1 MIKMPCVAIT
11 IEDQLPALAVDNVVA
26 ELSPAGDVPKYN
38 RYGVYLEVHLSGAG
52 SGSLKLSWG
61 KDLIE
66 TKTGIIA
73 GNYAYVYNLP
83 PGTHNICAELF
94 NVVR

>member
-1 MIKMPCVAIT
+1 MPCAVIT
-11 IEDQLPALAVDNVVA
+11 IKEQLPTLAVDSITA

-38 RYGVYLEVHLSGAG
+38 RYGVYLEVRLSGTG
-52 SGSLKLSWG
+52 TGSLKLSWG
-61 KDLIE
+61 TDFRE

-73 GNYAYVYNLP
+73 SNVAYVYNLP

-94 NVVR
+94 SVSA